1 MMEQLSLDSPAYLG
15 GALTLVSAA
24 LYSLLLR
31 DESKLLERKG

>member
-1 MMEQLSLDSPAYLG
+1 MEQIGLDSPVYIG

-31 DESKLLERKG
+31 EESQLLAKNA